1 MKILPNNVAVIEGDT
16 HHAVWCAQEGLVH
29 DKWMAN
35 QIRLVLYRSRNKVCV
50 DAGANIGTLTRAM
63 VDARAEAVHAFEP
76 NPDAVACLRHNC
88 PTAIVHS
95 VGLSDKPNVATL
107 AKCNNAGARHVIL
120 TDRCETEGETAIEL
134 RALDSYNLKP
144 GLIKLDI
151 EGCEVAA
158 LRGAKETIA
167 KNRPVIIAEVNAGA
181 LARQGHDSQDLFSFL
196 GAYGYKWT
204 IMQPGCAPDSPQYDI
219 LALPR

>member
-1 MKILPNNVAVIEGDT
+1 MKILPNGVAVIEGDT

-35 QIRLVLYRSRNKVCV
+35 QISLVLYRIRNKVCV
-50 DAGANIGTLTRAM
+50 DAGANIGTLTQAM
-63 VDARAEAVHAFEP
+63 INAGAEAVHAFEP

-88 PTAIVHS
+88 PTAIVHA
-95 VGLSDKPNVATL
+95 VGLSDKPAQVAL
-107 AKCNNAGARHVIL
+107 AQCDNAGARHVVKEPGVGNCC
-120 TDRCETEGETAIEL
+120 DTAIQL
-134 RALDSYNLKP
+134 QTLDSFRLKP

-181 LARQGHDSQDLFSFL
+181 LARQGYDPQDLFSFL